1 MLHKAIGL
9 MWLKVVNWGD
19 LWYKDNEGFIQTLR
33 EVTML
38 EDVLNC
44 PSNVVT
50 NCFPKVLEEKS

>member
-1 MLHKAIGL
+1 